1 MKKRALITFIVL
13 SQISCNQKTEQ
24 SIRETNS
31 KNGILKKNVELQNR
45 EMSKN
50 IIHIKNVNDT
60 LVIENRS
67 AIIYE
72 PTEKNI
78 KKRKKEVGEENFY
91 IGADDYLFYLN
102 ESNKYL
108 ASQKIKI
115 AMTKNNKVLKFIS
128 TDKSVTIINLEL
140 EKEIWG
146 IYLFDP
152 NQKPKRIDMTS
163 IEEEYKEYIK

>member
-1 MKKRALITFIVL
+1 MKKSALITFIML
-13 SQISCNQKTEQ
+13 FQISCNQKVEQ
-24 SIRETNS
+24 SVTDTNNQ
-31 KNGILKKNVELQNR
+31 NGIHKKNVELQN
-45 EMSKN
+45 EEISEN
-50 IIHIKNVNDT
+50 IISIKSKNDT
-60 LVIENRS
+60 LVIENRC

-108 ASQKIKI
+108 ESQKIKI
-115 AMTKNNKVLKFIS
+115 VLTKNNKVLKFIS
-128 TDKSVTIINLEL
+128 TDNSVIIINLEL

-146 IYLFDP
+146 IYLFDS

-163 IEEEYKEYIK
+163 IEEEYKEYTQ